1 MRLTHFFIEHPRF
14 ATVLSGFVTLFGIGA
29 LTILPVAQYP
39 EIVPPTVQITT
50 VYPGASADTVAR
62 TVATP
67 LEQQINGVENMLYMG
82 SQSTG
87 DGRLTITVT
96 FRIGTDLNV
105 AQMLTQNRV
114 EDALPRLPEDV
125 QHLGVQVRKA
135 TPNILLAVHLYS
147 PDKSRDNLYL
157 SNYTTLHVKDV
168 LARLQGVG
176 DVQFLGGREYAMRIW
191 LDPDKVAANNLN
203 AGEVLAALRA
213 QNLQVSAGILNQP
226 PVPGREAY
234 QINVE
239 TLGRLSTPEQ
249 FGDIVVKSDKQGRVT
264 RVRDIGR
271 VEVGAADYGSTAYMD
286 RSDSTSLL
294 IYAQP
299 GANSLA
305 VDYEVLAAMK
315 DLKKEF
321 PQGVDYKIIY
331 DPTTFIAKSIRE
343 VVITILVA
351 ILLVLGV
358 VFLFLQ
364 DWRASIIPVVAIPVS
379 LVGTFAILYALGIS
393 LNNLSLFGLVLAV
406 GIVVDDAI
414 VVVENVERHMREDIS
429 ASDAAHKTMDEVGG
443 ALISIALTLC
453 AVFVPS
459 AFLSGISGL
468 FFRQFAI
475 TIAAST
481 VISCFV
487 SLTLSPALCAVLF
500 KNHHPRR
507 TSSRGLV
514 GHLFDFGFGSFN
526 RGFERLSNGYGN
538 LTCHLVAGVA
548 IVLAIYVALIG
559 VAGLEFSRAQTGFIP
574 EQDQGYLINIIQLP
588 PGATLARTEKVV
600 KQAADIILNTRGVEH
615 VAPFAGLDAT
625 TSTIASN
632 SGTIFC
638 GLPSLYNHE
647 IPGVT
652 ANTVLADLRARL
664 SVIKDARVLTIPPPP
679 VQGLGSAG
687 GFKMMLEDRGG
698 LGSEALVR
706 AANALVAA
714 ANKDPHFGGVFT
726 LFNNRSPSVYAD
738 IDRVKAQKV
747 GVTPTDVF
755 STLQVYLGSQY
766 VNDFNL
772 LGRTYE
778 VIVQADGQYRRNQSD
793 IMRLKVRNASGEM
806 VPIGTVAELKDETI
820 PYRVPRYNL
829 FPAAEVQGVAAP
841 GVASG
846 TALLRMEELAHKVL
860 TQGIGFE
867 WTDLSFQEQQHG
879 TPTLVVFGAAAL
891 FVFLVLAAH
900 YESWKLPIAIV
911 LIVPMCLLASVSG
924 LLARGLPIDILAQ
937 IGFVVLVGLAA
948 KNAIL
953 IVEFARQKEED
964 GATAEEAAVHA
975 ARTRLRP
982 ILMTSFAFIL
992 GVAPLAVATGAGGE
1006 MRRSLGTAVLF
1017 GMLGV
1022 TGFGLLFTPAFYTFV
1037 RNFGHN
1043 RKLRELSQVA
1053 LKATANIL
1061 VLSLF
1066 AGGCAVGPRYV
1077 KPTIKLAPFHN
1088 LAAASATKPD
1098 FAAPPLDSWWRGF
1111 NDPMLVTVV
1120 QRALDQN
1127 LDLAAA
1133 FARVRQARAA
1143 AAAAGAQ
1150 LLPAGDLTATAT
1162 AEHQSIVSQFGSAAN
1177 GFSGFRRDQREYTV
1191 GTAASWEIDLSG
1203 GLRRGAAAA
1212 ADELQAAQAEHLGTR
1227 ITVAAEAADA
1237 YLQVREFQARLTVAQ
1252 QLIDTD
1258 KHLLELVEVRRRVGV
1273 ADDRETAQ
1281 AEAVLKLAKSTV
1293 PSLRVALEAQLNRLD
1308 VLMGAQPGTYAE
1320 ELSRP
1325 GTIPGIPALAGADQ
1339 PLDVLRRRPDIIA
1352 AERQLA
1358 ASNERIGVA
1367 ISDYYPKISLSGALG
1382 FDSINGGT
1390 LFNGQAFQPIGAGAL
1405 RWRLFDF
1412 GKVAAEVAQ
1421 SRGAYAEA
1429 LAEYRRAALRAAE
1442 DVENALMELAQT
1454 QLRLKELQGEVASL
1468 TRARDLSERAYKAGA
1483 IPLTDVLDAARQLL
1497 VARDDVE
1504 STRADA
1510 ARAAVRTFR
1519 ALGGG
1524 WDVRSNASI
1533 ASVK

>member
-1 MRLTHFFIEHPRF
+1 MRLADFFIEHPRF
-14 ATVLSGFVTLFGIGA
+14 ATVLSGFVTLFGFGA

-39 EIVPPTVQITT
+39 EIVPPTVEVTT

-125 QHLGVQVRKA
+125 QRLGVQVRKA
-135 TPNILLAVHLYS
+135 TPNILLAIHLYS
-147 PDKSRDNLYL
+147 PDKSRDSLYL
-157 SNYTTLHVKDV
+157 SNYTTLHIKDI

-203 AGEVLAALRA
+203 ASEVLAALRA

-226 PVPGREAY
+226 PVPGHEAY

-249 FGDIVVKSDKQGRVT
+249 FGDIVVKSDTQGRVT

-271 VEVGAADYGSTAYMD
+271 IEVGAADYGSTSYMD
-286 RSDSTSLL
+286 RSDSTALL

-305 VDYEVLAAMK
+305 VDHEVLTAMN
-315 DLKKEF
+315 DLKRAF
-321 PQGVDYKIIY
+321 PHGVDYKIIY

-343 VVITILVA
+343 VVITIFVA

-364 DWRASIIPVVAIPVS
+364 NWRASIIPVVAIPVS
-379 LVGTFAILYALGIS
+379 LVGTFAILFALGIS

-414 VVVENVERHMREDIS
+414 VVVENVERNMRAGMS

-468 FFRQFAI
+468 FFRQFAV

-500 KNHHPRR
+500 TNHHPRGAS
-507 TSSRGLV
+507 TRGLA
-514 GHLFDFGFGSFN
+514 GHLFDIGFGWFN
-526 RGFERLSNGYGN
+526 RTFEKLSDGYGN
-538 LTCHLVAGVA
+538 LTRRLVAGVA
-548 IVLAIYVALIG
+548 VVLVIYVALIG

-574 EQDQGYLINIIQLP
+574 QQDQGYLINIIQLP
-588 PGATLARTEKVV
+588 PGASLARTEEVV

-625 TSTIASN
+625 TSTVASN

-647 IPGVT
+647 LPGAT
-652 ANTVLADLRARL
+652 ANTVLADLRTRL

-679 VQGLGSAG
+679 VPGLGSAG
-687 GFKMMLEDRGG
+687 GFKMMLEDRAG

-706 AANALVAA
+706 AANNLVTA
-714 ANKDPHFGGVFT
+714 ANKDPHFAGVFT
-726 LFNNRSPSVYAD
+726 LFNTGSPSVYAD

-778 VIVQADGQYRRNQSD
+778 VIVQADGQYRRNQPD

-806 VPIGTVAELKDETI
+806 VPIGTVAQLKDKTI

-841 GVASG
+841 IVASG
-846 TALLRMEELAHKVL
+846 TALLRMEALAHKVL
-860 TQGIGFE
+860 PQGIGFE
-867 WTDLSFQEQQHG
+867 WTDLSFQEQQQG

-891 FVFLVLAAH
+891 FVFLVLVAH

-911 LIVPMCLLASVSG
+911 LIMPMCLLASVSG

-953 IVEFARQKEED
+953 IVEFARQKEEE
-964 GATAEEAAVHA
+964 GATAREAAIHA

-1022 TGFGLLFTPAFYTFV
+1022 TGFGLIFTPTFYTFI
-1037 RNFGHN
+1037 RIFGRT
-1043 RKLRELSQVA
+1043 RKDREWTQAA
-1053 LKATANIL
+1053 LKATAIIL
-1061 VLSLF
+1061 VIGLF
-1066 AGGCAVGPRYV
+1066 TGGCAVGPHYQ
-1077 KPTIKLAPFHN
+1077 KPTINLAPFHN
-1088 LAAASATKPD
+1088 LATSSATKPE
-1098 FAAPPLDSWWRGF
+1098 FSAPPLDKWWTGF
-1111 NDPMLVTVV
+1111 HDPILVTVV
-1120 QRALDQN
+1120 ERALDQN

-1143 AAAAGAQ
+1143 ASAAGAQ
-1150 LLPAGDLTATAT
+1150 LLPTADLEATAT
-1162 AEHQSIVSQFGSAAN
+1162 AEHQSLVSPFGSAAN
-1177 GFSGFRRDQREYTV
+1177 GSPGYRRDQRDYTV
-1191 GTAASWEIDLSG
+1191 GPAASWEIDLSG

-1212 ADELQAAQAEHLGTR
+1212 ADELQAAQAEQVGTR

-1237 YLQVREFQARLTVAQ
+1237 YLQVREFQARLSVAQ

-1258 KHLLELVEVRRRVGV
+1258 THLLNLVDARRRAGV
-1273 ADDRETAQ
+1273 ADDREIAQ
-1281 AEAVLKLAKSTV
+1281 AEALLKQANATV

-1308 VLMGAQPGTYAE
+1308 VLMGAQPGTYAA
-1320 ELSRP
+1320 ELSKP
-1325 GTIPGIPALAGADQ
+1325 GKIPGIPAIGGADQ

-1352 AERQLA
+1352 AERRLA

-1382 FDSINGGT
+1382 FESINGGT
-1390 LFNGQAFQPIGAGAL
+1390 LLNGKAFQPVGAGAL

-1412 GKVAAEVAQ
+1412 GKVADEVAQ

-1429 LAEYRRAALRAAE
+1429 LAEYRQAALRATE

-1454 QLRLKELQGEVASL
+1454 QVRLHDLQGEVASL
-1468 TRARDLSERAYKAGA
+1468 TRARDLSERAYEAGA
-1483 IPLTDVLDAARQLL
+1483 IPLTDVLDADRQLL
-1497 VARDDVE
+1497 VAQNDME
-1504 STRADA
+1504 STRAGA

-1524 WDVRSNASI
+1524 WDVRSSPI
-1533 ASVK
+1533 LASVK